1 MSLGYKP
8 DKIWIDKNSE
18 FYNRFMKSW
27 LQDNAIE
34 MYSTDNQGRSFVSE
48 GLIRTLRNKIYTCMT
63 LTSKNVYIN
72 KLVDIPEQLQ

>member
-27 LQDNAIE
+27 LQENAIE

-48 GLIRTLRNKIYTCMT
+48 GLIRTLRNKIYTFMT

>member
-1 MSLGYKP
+1 MSLGCKP

-34 MYSTDNQGRSFVSE
+34 MYSKDNEGRSFVFE
-48 GLIRTLRNKIYTCMT
+48 GLIRTLRNKIYKCMT
-63 LTSKNVYIN
+63 LTSKNGYIN